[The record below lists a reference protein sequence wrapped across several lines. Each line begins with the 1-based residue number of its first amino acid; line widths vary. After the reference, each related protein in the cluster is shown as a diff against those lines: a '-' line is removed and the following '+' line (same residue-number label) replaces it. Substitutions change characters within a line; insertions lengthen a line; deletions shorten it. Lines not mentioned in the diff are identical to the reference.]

1 MKERPILMTPENAQ
15 KVFDGTKAQTRRI
28 VKRTDTGWVKAI
40 GSPKNWHLD
49 DHDAIQACPFGQ
61 PGDRLWIREAWSP
74 CDECSMGMYK
84 GQGVMNCPCC
94 DASTAGLKFT
104 PSIHMPRWACRTV
117 VRLTDVR
124 VERLQEIS
132 EEDAISEGVALLEGS
147 YNPDD
152 YTGIWKNY
160 SLHETAEY
168 WNSPRDS
175 YRSLWESINGH
186 GSWERNDWVWVLTIK
201 LVKEVGK

>member
-1 MKERPILMTPENAQ
+1 
-15 KVFDGTKAQTRRI
+15 
-28 VKRTDTGWVKAI
+28 
-40 GSPKNWHLD
+40 
-49 DHDAIQACPFGQ
+49 
-61 PGDRLWIREAWSP
+61 
-74 CDECSMGMYK
+74 
-84 GQGVMNCPCC
+84 MNCPCC

-104 PSIHMPRWACRTV
+104 PSIHMHRWACRTV
-117 VRLTDVR
+117 LELTDVR

-132 EEDAISEGVALLEGS
+132 EDDAISEGVALLEGS

-175 YRSLWESINGH
+175 YHSLWDSINGH
-186 GSWERNDWVWVLTIK
+186 GSWERNDWVWVLTMRR
-201 LVKEVGK
+201 VTP